1 MKMRTVEQIDWV
13 LKKATE
19 NGYSIRYEDL
29 EGRGTATCL
38 IRGQKWLFIDL
49 SQSPN
54 DRWEQLQQTLQ
65 HDPWFQALQ
74 IR

>member
-1 MKMRTVEQIDWV
+1 MRTVEQIDLV
-13 LKKATE
+13 LQQAAE

-49 SQSPN
+49 SQSPS

-65 HDPWFQALQ
+65 HEVWFQAMRLG
-74 IR
+74 